1 MSDFHCTVRIIR
13 DVTRSEGEVI
23 VANGTVGRL
32 LVGPVFQP
40 LEGRP
45 VKLSP
50 RRLFETV
57 VVLHGDE
64 ELAVDPCPSFEQLK
78 AAVFD
83 SVCPSI
89 TGDTVEP
96 DGYGPD
102 GAPSWLLLLGAI

>member
-1 MSDFHCTVRIIR
+1 MSDFHCTVRAIR
-13 DVTRSEGEVI
+13 DVTNRAGDTVLPC
-23 VANGTVGRL
+23 GTVGRL

-45 VKLSP
+45 VSLAA

-64 ELAVDPCPSFEQLK
+64 ELAVDPCPSFEELK